1 MQKTKC
7 TVTAVNITED
17 DIGFYNL
24 TLENSMGSLTMTFY
38 LQRYGKNLTFNVK
51 EQLLSVYVK
60 IKMKT

>member
-7 TVTAVNITED
+7 TVTAVNITD

-24 TLENSMGSLTMTFY
+24 TLENSMGSLTVTFY
-38 LQRYGKNLTFNVK
+38 LQRYGKNLTFKVK